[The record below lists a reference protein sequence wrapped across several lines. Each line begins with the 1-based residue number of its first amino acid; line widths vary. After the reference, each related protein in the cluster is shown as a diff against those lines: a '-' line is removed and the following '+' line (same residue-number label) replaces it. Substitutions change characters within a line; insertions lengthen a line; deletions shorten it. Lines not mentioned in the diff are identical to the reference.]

1 MLRNADSEPGSRTAR
16 IAQLTCFAVPLA
28 LLAILWVASSAQA
41 LADTQYEAEAESIA
55 VAAFET
61 EQRKESEASC
71 LESEAEEGDLFEVG
85 EEECEAE
92 EEEEEESIEECPLRT
107 ARAHIVAYPNR
118 DRLRLALGYTSYVP
132 TRATVEL
139 RLRSGERL
147 GTASRHLGHSGV
159 LRLSKH
165 IGRGEMARAT
175 ASHRFTVTLRLPEA
189 TGECR
194 RYEAPAAVLFR

>member
-1 MLRNADSEPGSRTAR
+1 MLRNADSEPGSRIAR
-16 IAQLTCFAVPLA
+16 IAWLTCFAVPLA
-28 LLAILWVASSAQA
+28 LLAILWVASSAHA
-41 LADTQYEAEAESIA
+41 LADAQYEAKAESIA

-61 EQRKESEASC
+61 EQREESEEGC
-71 LESEAEEGDLFEVG
+71 LESEAEEGELFEVG

-92 EEEEEESIEECPLRT
+92 EEGEESIEECPLRT
-107 ARAHIVAYPNR
+107 ARAHIVAYPDR
-118 DRLRLALGYTSYVP
+118 DRLRLALGYTAYVP

-189 TGECR
+189 AGECR
-194 RYEAPAAVLFR
+194 RYEAPAAVLFK